1 MGQLPA
7 QGVPEFGEHKIEF
20 LRVIYRD
27 RLATK
32 QTYAFL

>member
-1 MGQLPA
+1 MRQLPA
-7 QGVPEFGEHKIEF
+7 QRVPEFSEHQIEF